1 MVALLGIATEIR
13 ETAWRHDRQ
22 LYQNKFDHVEAGR
35 DARIGTCILDR
46 RQVNVSYGYDTDR
59 EVCKS
64 STQCM
69 VNLTD
74 QFLRDQRS

>member
-46 RQVNVSYGYDTDR
+46 RQAMPRCYLKVVVEAPKDFR
-59 EVCKS
+59 
-64 STQCM
+64 
-69 VNLTD
+69 
-74 QFLRDQRS
+74 